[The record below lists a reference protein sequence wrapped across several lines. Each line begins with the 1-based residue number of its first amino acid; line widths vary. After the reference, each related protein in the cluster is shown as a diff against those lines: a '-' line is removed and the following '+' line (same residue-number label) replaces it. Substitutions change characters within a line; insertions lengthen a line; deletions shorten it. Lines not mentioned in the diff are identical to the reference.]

1 MRGART
7 LNVFATLRGYR
18 AGWFGGDLLAG
29 LMLAAIAL
37 PEQLATAKLAGFP
50 VEAGFFAFAAGT
62 LAFALLGTNRFASV
76 GADSTIAPIFAG
88 SLGALVATGG
98 TEYRELAGIV
108 AIGAGAILVAV
119 GFARAGWVADLLS
132 VPVTTGFLAGISA
145 HIVIGQLPS
154 LFGIAKTE
162 APLILQFVD
171 VIAHIGAA
179 NPYTLALGI
188 AVLAVTLAASRVSE
202 RIPGAL
208 IGLVCA
214 GAAVAAFHLRERGVA
229 VLGDISVSVPRF
241 HLPLVHDVETLLK
254 IAPLA
259 LVVAAVCALQTSVV
273 VRSFPSNAGA
283 SDDPSGDFVAVGAG
297 SILSALSGAFAVNAS
312 PPRTAVAKGAGGRSQ
327 MSGLVALAALVAIV
341 AFFSHLAAFVPQAA
355 LAGVLIFIGMR
366 IFRLGDMLQI
376 ARRSPGELNLVFAGA
391 LLVIVFPIQTGM
403 LLAIMLS
410 LVHGVTLVMWP
421 PATQLFQVRGTTV
434 WWPRTGE
441 RDVMDVPGI
450 VVFAPA
456 APVNFTNAEYVRQR
470 LLAVVAQ
477 APPPVKLVVIE
488 ASAVTDV
495 DYTGGAILQTAIEA
509 LKARNIEV
517 ALARLMGAHANEA
530 AERSGLIAAVGMDH
544 VFLSVADAVAKLS
557 GEPATPRNA

>member
-1 MRGART
+1 
-7 LNVFATLRGYR
+7 
-18 AGWFGGDLLAG
+18 
-29 LMLAAIAL
+29 
-37 PEQLATAKLAGFP
+37 
-50 VEAGFFAFAAGT
+50 
-62 LAFALLGTNRFASV
+62 
-76 GADSTIAPIFAG
+76 
-88 SLGALVATGG
+88 
-98 TEYRELAGIV
+98 
-108 AIGAGAILVAV
+108 
-119 GFARAGWVADLLS
+119 
-132 VPVTTGFLAGISA
+132 
-145 HIVIGQLPS
+145 
-154 LFGIAKTE
+154 
-162 APLILQFVD
+162 
-171 VIAHIGAA
+171 
-179 NPYTLALGI
+179 
-188 AVLAVTLAASRVSE
+188 
-202 RIPGAL
+202 
-208 IGLVCA
+208 
-214 GAAVAAFHLRERGVA
+214 
-229 VLGDISVSVPRF
+229 
-241 HLPLVHDVETLLK
+241 
-254 IAPLA
+254 
-259 LVVAAVCALQTSVV
+259 
-273 VRSFPSNAGA
+273 
-283 SDDPSGDFVAVGAG
+283 
-297 SILSALSGAFAVNAS
+297 
-312 PPRTAVAKGAGGRSQ
+312 
-327 MSGLVALAALVAIV
+327 
-341 AFFSHLAAFVPQAA
+341 
-355 LAGVLIFIGMR
+355 
-366 IFRLGDMLQI
+366 MLQI

-470 LLAVVAQ
+470 LLAIVAQ

-509 LKARNIEV
+509 LKARNIDV

>member
-1 MRGART
+1 LRGART

>member
-1 MRGART
+1 

-29 LMLAAIAL
+29 LMLAAIAI

>member
-1 MRGART
+1 

>member
-1 MRGART
+1 M
-7 LNVFATLRGYR
+7 NVFATLRGYR

>member
-1 MRGART
+1 M
-7 LNVFATLRGYR
+7 NVFATLRGYR

-241 HLPLVHDVETLLK
+241 HVPLAHDVEALLK

>member
-1 MRGART
+1 M
-7 LNVFATLRGYR
+7 NVFATLRGYR
-18 AGWFGGDLLAG
+18 VGWFGGDLLAG

>member
-1 MRGART
+1 

-530 AERSGLIAAVGMDH
+530 AERSGLIAAVGTDH

>member
-1 MRGART
+1 M
-7 LNVFATLRGYR
+7 NVFATLRGYR
-18 AGWFGGDLLAG
+18 VGWFGGDLLAG

-50 VEAGFFAFAAGT
+50 VEAGFFAFAAGS

-456 APVNFTNAEYVRQR
+456 APVNFTNAEHVRQR

>member
-1 MRGART
+1 

-18 AGWFGGDLLAG
+18 VGWFGGDLLAG

-509 LKARNIEV
+509 LKARNIDV